1 MGKKKKKRKERKSK
15 ESKGAPRGVPSFV
28 KVYGDESDKVD
39 EKLKEIIAK
48 EAEEIEESAKVA
60 QAKAEKTS
68 PSKPKAG
75 QAEEKTPSDKSGG
88 DPQDEVAASLSA
100 IYEGHP
106 SKEWLNTLEH
116 GRRKTWTIVLSSITA
131 LLVLVIGAAWLG
143 FWWWGGHGFSGEG
156 IEIQIEGPDRISVG
170 QEVSYFINWFNVS
183 NEPLAST
190 EFRISF
196 PNDFIISEIDPEPT
210 SEPLV
215 FRLGAQSVEARGT
228 IKVTGMFTG
237 ALGTKSAIQVIGTYR
252 PATFNSDF
260 EQLTTKEIEYTD
272 SVLEGTLDIP
282 AKVLPG
288 DEVTI
293 RYTIEN
299 RGSETMEGLRA
310 RIPIPE
316 GFVPSTTG
324 TTEEL
329 DEYEYIEEL
338 EPLESEASVT
348 VELKGSFSLG
358 SSGDIEII
366 GEAGYVAMDGNFAA
380 AQKTEG
386 TVSVLAG
393 DLHIELVINGS
404 QDDRSVNLGEWQRIG
419 ISYENT
425 SGEELKEVSLALYLD
440 AKVGEGD
447 EEKSVTLVDW
457 RELDDE
463 YEAERSGNALTFT
476 DVEIEALEALGPDE
490 DGFIEVSV
498 PVIESVS
505 SDMDVPIMAYVEATI
520 VSVGET
526 KVNRVVKTQP
536 ILLKLQSDASIESVA
551 RYTSEEGAP
560 VGTGPLPP
568 QVGSATT
575 YRVEWKISKTLHE
588 LERVN
593 VSASLPKAI
602 SWDMVKEI
610 DAGEAEYD
618 PELKLV
624 TWNINKIPEDVD
636 ELLLSFDVK
645 LSPSEADVGRFA
657 KLLSET
663 RFEFTDK
670 NIEESVIRTASSL
683 NTDLPDDP
691 IAKRKGV
698 ITKP

>member
-1 MGKKKKKRKERKSK
+1 MSKKKKKRKDRKKKSSNK
-15 ESKGAPRGVPSFV
+15 AAAGASPLV
-28 KVYGDESDKVD
+28 KVYGAEPDGTDE
-39 EKLKEIIAK
+39 ELKKIIAK
-48 EAEEIEESAKVA
+48 ESEALEKSASAPPVPPAAPRKPAPPQTRTPAE
-60 QAKAEKTS
+60 
-68 PSKPKAG
+68 
-75 QAEEKTPSDKSGG
+75 D
-88 DPQDEVAASLSA
+88 DVAASLSA

-106 SKEWLNTLEH
+106 SKEWLNTLER
-116 GRRKTWTIVLSSITA
+116 GRRKTWVLVLASITA
-131 LLVLVIGAAWLG
+131 LLVLVLGAAWLG
-143 FWWWGGHGFSGEG
+143 FWWWGGHGFNGEG
-156 IEIQIEGPDRISVG
+156 IQIQIEGPEQISLG
-170 QEVSYFINWFNVS
+170 QEVSYFINWHNVS
-183 NEPLAST
+183 KEPLAST

-196 PNDFIISEIDPEPT
+196 PNDFIISEIKPEPT
-210 SEPLV
+210 SAPLV
-215 FRLGAQSVEARGT
+215 FRLGAQSAEARGT
-228 IKVTGMFTG
+228 IKVTGVFTG

-260 EQLTTKEIEYTD
+260 EQLMTHDIEYTD
-272 SVLEGTLDIP
+272 SVLEGTLELP

-293 RYTIEN
+293 RYTIQN
-299 RGSETMEGLRA
+299 NGTETMEGLRA
-310 RIPIPE
+310 RIPIPD
-316 GFVPSTTG
+316 GFVPGSDG
-324 TTEEL
+324 SSGEI
-329 DEYEYIEEL
+329 DEYEYVKEL
-338 EPLESEASVT
+338 DPLDPNASVS
-348 VELKGSFSLG
+348 VELKGAFSLG
-358 SSGDIEII
+358 SSGDIPIV
-366 GEAGYVAMDGNFAA
+366 GEAGYVASDGNFAA

-386 TVSVLAG
+386 LVSVLAG

-425 SGEELKEVSLALYLD
+425 SGEELENVSLALHLD
-440 AKVGEGD
+440 AKSGEGD
-447 EEKSVTLVDW
+447 EEKSLTLVDW

-476 DVEIEALEALGPDE
+476 EAEIGQLESLAPEE

-505 SDMDVPIMAYVEATI
+505 PDMDVPIMAYVEATI
-520 VSVGET
+520 VSVGDTE
-526 KVNRVVKTQP
+526 VNRIVKTQP
-536 ILLKLQSDASIESVA
+536 ILLNLQSDANITSVA
-551 RYTSEEGAP
+551 RYTSDEGAP

-602 SWDMVKEI
+602 SWGTIKEI
-610 DAGEAEYD
+610 DAGEAGYD
-618 PELKLV
+618 PDLKLV
-624 TWNINKIPEDVD
+624 TWNINKIPSDVD
-636 ELLLSFDVK
+636 DLLLSFDVK

-657 KLLSET
+657 PLLSET

-670 NIEESVIRTASSL
+670 SIEESVIRTSPSL

-698 ITKP
+698 VTKP